1 MYPNLSRIVYSS
13 TKLGVKPT
21 MYALSTLM
29 FVTILLLLV
38 LINRRTKL
46 ENL

>member
-1 MYPNLSRIVYSS
+1 VYSS
-13 TKLGVKPT
+13 TQLGVKPT

-38 LINRRTKL
+38 LVNRRTKL

>member
-1 MYPNLSRIVYSS
+1 
-13 TKLGVKPT
+13 LGVIPT

-29 FVTILLLLV
+29 FVTILLLV